1 VDEDGDDESAA
12 SPRSSST
19 EVLHA
24 VQYQSSLGMERRG
37 GETQERCQPRSQP
50 SHSIISCPIYT
61 YVYVCMCVCV
71 YVCVCVCV
79 CVCVRVCV

>member
-1 VDEDGDDESAA
+1 MDVVEEDGDDEHSS

-37 GETQERCQPRSQP
+37 GEMQERCQPRSQP
-50 SHSIISCPIYT
+50 SHSIISCPIFIYV
-61 YVYVCMCVCV
+61 YVCVYVCMCVCV
-71 YVCVCVCV
+71 CV
-79 CVCVRVCV
+79 